1 MRIEI
6 GYIEY
11 VGRCSAT
18 NHFFDFSI
26 LKEMIDM
33 SSILKGREDM
43 EINSQNSEHI
53 KKWRLIDL
61 VNIVDEFDDCLCE
74 KINEDGVK
82 YAHDYRNI
90 LFFMAG
96 KSIVT
101 MKEIMCL
108 IQCGYPDGAL
118 SLARNIYEQFVLSA
132 FFEIHK
138 KDEDFQEYVDDFW
151 LDYEIQ
157 RNKILKYEAE
167 FVQMDLEEKNRIEQ
181 DIAKLRTSAHH
192 TGKQDYWWADKKS
205 FKEVVDEVISSQPD
219 DAYKKYVAM
228 NHLIYKRACMALHVS
243 SAGNMLR
250 LGNEPEFVG
259 IDNRQHQ
266 NGHEV
271 PLLLAAQS
279 FLFVLA
285 TVCDEFEIDAHNW
298 RERLIDLLNYYTGIL
313 NPNC

>member
-1 MRIEI
+1 M
-6 GYIEY
+6 
-11 VGRCSAT
+11 
-18 NHFFDFSI
+18 
-26 LKEMIDM
+26 MI
-33 SSILKGREDM
+33 S
-43 EINSQNSEHI
+43 NQNNEHVI
-53 KKWRLIDL
+53 KWRLIDL
-61 VNIVDEFDDCLCE
+61 VNIVDEFDDCLSK
-74 KINEDGVK
+74 KINGTGFK
-82 YAHDYRNI
+82 SANNYPNI
-90 LFFMAG
+90 LLFMAG

-101 MKEIMCL
+101 MKEIMYL

-118 SLARNIYEQFVLSA
+118 SLARNLYEQFILSL

-167 FVQMDLEEKNRIEQ
+167 FVQMNLEEKNRIEQ

-192 TGKQDYWWADKKS
+192 TGKQDYWWAGKKS

-219 DAYKKYVAM
+219 DAYKKYVAR

-271 PLLLAAQS
+271 PLLLAAHS

-285 TVCDEFEIDAHNW
+285 TVCEEFEIDAHNW
-298 RERLIDLLNYYTGIL
+298 RERFLDLLNYYTGIL
-313 NPNC
+313 KSNC